1 MRILAEAVTPAM
13 EHALSR
19 MGVTEDDSSGLLG
32 PATVEEHGDLA
43 LPCHSLAAVLQ
54 RSPVDIAEEISSVL
68 APTLAGTA
76 EVSAVSGFVNLRAE
90 SEWLVARLSELLVD
104 DRLGIA
110 MEETRVAAVD
120 YSAPNVAKEM
130 HVGHLRSTVI
140 GDAIVRMLVHKGHTV
155 HRENHVGD
163 WGTPFG
169 MLIEHLL
176 DLGEDNAAEELGV
189 GDLDG
194 FYKQARAKFNVDQS
208 FVDRSRNRVVL
219 LQGGDEETLRLWRIL
234 VDESMRYFNE
244 VYQML
249 GVLLTNDDIRG
260 ESSYH
265 HLLPEVVERLSKQG
279 LLQESDG
286 AQVVYPGGW
295 VNREGEPMP
304 VIIAKADGG
313 YNYATT
319 DLACI
324 IDRVERLGCDDLL
337 YVVGT
342 PQTQHFNMVFEV
354 AQQAGFMANS
364 HNTVHVNFGSVLDSD
379 GKILKSR
386 EGEAIKLV
394 DLLREAVTRAEQ
406 AIAEKNPELK
416 GTQREEIAKAIGI
429 GAVKY
434 ADLSTERT
442 KDYVFDWD
450 KMLAFEGN
458 TSPYLQY
465 AHARICS
472 IFRRSDIER
481 SSLSG
486 ISISLSRPEEQLLA
500 RRLVN
505 FAAVTDDTLD
515 TYSPHRLCTYLHS
528 VASAFATFYEFC
540 PVLGAEDEATRG
552 SRMALCDLTARTIS
566 TGLELLGID
575 SPEQM

>member
-1 MRILAEAVTPAM
+1 V
-13 EHALSR
+13 
-19 MGVTEDDSSGLLG
+19 
-32 PATVEEHGDLA
+32 
-43 LPCHSLAAVLQ
+43 
-54 RSPVDIAEEISSVL
+54 
-68 APTLAGTA
+68 
-76 EVSAVSGFVNLRAE
+76 
-90 SEWLVARLSELLVD
+90 
-104 DRLGIA
+104 
-110 MEETRVAAVD
+110 
-120 YSAPNVAKEM
+120 Y
-130 HVGHLRSTVI
+130 
-140 GDAIVRMLVHKGHTV
+140 
-155 HRENHVGD
+155 RENHVGD

-176 DLGEDNAAEELGV
+176 DLGEANAAEELSV

-194 FYKQARAKFNVDQS
+194 FYKQARAKFESDDD
-208 FVDRSRNRVVL
+208 FVERSRRRVVL
-219 LQGGDEETLRLWRIL
+219 LQGGDEETLRLWSVL
-234 VDESMRYFNE
+234 VEESMRYFNE

-249 GVLLTNDDIRG
+249 GVLLTRDDIMG

-265 HLLPEVVERLSKQG
+265 HLLPVVVQRLDESG
-279 LLQESDG
+279 LLEESEG
-286 AQVVYPGGW
+286 ARVVYPGGW

-304 VIIAKADGG
+304 VIISKADGG

-342 PQTQHFNMVFEV
+342 PQSQHFDMVFEV
-354 AQQAGFMANS
+354 AQQAGFMGVS
-364 HNTVHVNFGSVLDSD
+364 HNAVHVKFGSVLDSD

-386 EGEAIKLV
+386 EGEVIKLV
-394 DLLREAVTRAEQ
+394 DLLRESINRAEQ
-406 AIAEKNPELK
+406 AVAERNPELK
-416 GTQREEIAKAIGI
+416 GAQRQEVARAIGI

-450 KMLAFEGN
+450 RMLSFEGN

-472 IFRRSDIER
+472 IFRRSGAER
-481 SSLSG
+481 SSLRVAD
-486 ISISLSRPEEQLLA
+486 ISLDRSEEQLLA
-500 RRLVN
+500 RRLAN
-505 FAAVTDDTLD
+505 FAAVTDDTLA

-528 VASAFATFYEFC
+528 VASAFATFYESC
-540 PVLGAEDEATRG
+540 PVLAAEDEATMT
-552 SRMALCDLTARTIS
+552 SRLALCDLTAKTIS
-566 TGLELLGID
+566 TGLGLLGID